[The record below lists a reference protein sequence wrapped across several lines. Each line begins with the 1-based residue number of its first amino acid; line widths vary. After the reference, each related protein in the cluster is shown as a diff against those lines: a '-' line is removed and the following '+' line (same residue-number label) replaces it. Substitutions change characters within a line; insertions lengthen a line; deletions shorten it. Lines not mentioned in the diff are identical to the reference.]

1 MDSVTGGKARRA
13 GHVVR
18 VNGPLVE
25 AEGLEGVAML
35 DVVMVGPHA
44 LPAEVVAMD
53 DGTTTMQAYEYTGG
67 VKVGDAVEA
76 DGRPLSA
83 PLGPGLLGQVFDGL
97 LRPLSTAPT
106 WLTADRAN
114 ADGADPS
121 QARWTFVPKLA
132 VGDHAEPG
140 EVLGIVPEI
149 KTLEYRV
156 LVPPRVSGA
165 VTWLAGEVAEKLHS
179 DDVVARI
186 EQTPIHLTERWAVR
200 RARPYRSRVD
210 HVIPLHTGQ
219 RILDLIFPLT
229 QGGAAAVPGGFGTGK
244 TLLLQQL
251 AKWCDAE
258 VIVYIGCGERGNEMA
273 DVLAEFAELA
283 DPRTGGML
291 LDRTVI
297 IANTSNMPMMARES
311 SVYSGITVAEHF
323 RDMGYSVVVIADS
336 TSRWAEALREFASRN
351 GALPAEE
358 GYPAELG
365 SALAA
370 FYERAGSVRT
380 LGGRSGTVTVV
391 GAVSPPGGDMTE
403 PVTTA
408 TVRFVRTL
416 WSLDHDLAY
425 ARHYPAVSW
434 SDSFSRD
441 AVAIGTWHASDAKSG
456 GSDPGWGD
464 RRARAIALL
473 ADADRIADLAEV
485 VGTAALPGPERIVM
499 LVGHLLRDGVL
510 AQSALSPND
519 AYCSVAKGAALL
531 DLVLTVS
538 DACQAALSRG
548 VDAVVLEQRDWSG
561 VLRAREETG
570 PADSDAVRVIK
581 EQTLSDLAALT

>member
-1 MDSVTGGKARRA
+1 VDDVTQPPARRS
-13 GHVVR
+13 GRVVR

-35 DVVMVGPHA
+35 DVVGVGPQA

-67 VKVGDAVEA
+67 IKVGDVVTA

-106 WLTADRAN
+106 WLTADRS
-114 ADGADPS
+114 ADSGGS
-121 QARWTFVPKLA
+121 RERWTFVRKVA
-132 VGDHAEPG
+132 VGDHVEAG
-140 EVLGIVPEI
+140 DILGVVPEI

-156 LVPPRVSGA
+156 LVPPKVSGV
-165 VTWLAGEVAEKLHS
+165 VTWLAAEDIDGVGS
-179 DDVVARI
+179 DDPVARI
-186 EQTPIHLTERWAVR
+186 DDTPVFLTQRWAVR
-200 RARPYRSRVD
+200 RARPYLSRVD
-210 HVIPLHTGQ
+210 DVVPLHTGQ
-219 RILDLIFPLT
+219 RILDLIFPLA

-283 DPRTGGML
+283 DPRTGGL
-291 LDRTVI
+291 LLGRTVI

-370 FYERAGSVRT
+370 FYERAGRVRT
-380 LGGRSGTVTVV
+380 LGGRFGAVTVV

-425 ARHYPAVSW
+425 ARHYPAISW
-434 SDSFSRD
+434 ASSFSRD
-441 AVAIGTWHASDAKSG
+441 ADAIGTWHASDAEPASA
-456 GSDPGWGD
+456 DPGWVD

-473 ADADRIADLAEV
+473 ADADRIAALAEV
-485 VGTAALPGPERIVM
+485 VGSASLPGPERVAM

-510 AQSALSPND
+510 MQSALSPND
-519 AYCSVAKGAALL
+519 AYCSGAKGAALL
-531 DLVLTVS
+531 DLVLAVS
-538 DACQAALSRG
+538 DACQSALARG
-548 VDAVVLEQRDWSG
+548 VEAAVLERLDWSG
-561 VLRAREETG
+561 VLRAREESG
-570 PADSDAVRVIK
+570 PADADAVRLVA
-581 EQTLSDLAALT
+581 ERMVAELAAVE